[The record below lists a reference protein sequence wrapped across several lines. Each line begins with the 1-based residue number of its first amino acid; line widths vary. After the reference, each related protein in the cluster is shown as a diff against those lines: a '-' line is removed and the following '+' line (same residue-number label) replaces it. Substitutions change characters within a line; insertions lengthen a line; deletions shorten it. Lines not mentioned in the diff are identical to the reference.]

1 MRVDCS
7 YAVRVHSLPLPVFR
21 LRARGI
27 TDSPLSQNQRWVGS
41 FAHKGARMLSYVH
54 THVIHRRIIYLCTTD
69 D

>member
-7 YAVRVHSLPLPVFR
+7 YAVRVHNLPLPIFR
-21 LRARGI
+21 PHARGI
-27 TDSPLSQNQRWVGS
+27 TDLSVFQNQRWVGS

-54 THVIHRRIIYLCTTD
+54 TYVIHRRIIYLCAPD